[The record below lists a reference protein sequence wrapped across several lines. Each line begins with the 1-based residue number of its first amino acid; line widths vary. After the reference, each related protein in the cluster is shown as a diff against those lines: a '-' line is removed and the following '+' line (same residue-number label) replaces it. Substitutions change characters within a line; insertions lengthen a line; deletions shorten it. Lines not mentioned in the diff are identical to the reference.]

1 MDIKNFI
8 SLEEERIVDSEVEI
22 TEQIITYYSLPE

>member
-8 SLEEERIVDSEVEI
+8 SIEEERIVDSEIEI
-22 TEQIITYYSLPE
+22 TEQIIAHYSL